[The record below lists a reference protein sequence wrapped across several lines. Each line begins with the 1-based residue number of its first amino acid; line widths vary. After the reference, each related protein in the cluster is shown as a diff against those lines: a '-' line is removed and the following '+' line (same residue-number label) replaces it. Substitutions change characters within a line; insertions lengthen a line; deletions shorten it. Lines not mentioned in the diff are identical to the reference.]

1 MTSPAPPAT
10 STTIAETVLVV
21 EDDILIRLVIAQY
34 LRECGYKVIEAANGE
49 EAVIVLKQAELKI
62 DVVFSTVQMPGAMD
76 GFALARWTRQNRKG
90 VDVILAGS
98 PSRAAEAAG
107 DLCESGPLLSKPYE
121 PQQVVDRIRRLMAD
135 RASRT

>member
-1 MTSPAPPAT
+1 MTSAAPSAT

-49 EAVIVLKQAELKI
+49 EAVIVLMQAELKI

-90 VDVILAGS
+90 VDVILEIG
-98 PSRAAEAAG
+98 
-107 DLCESGPLLSKPYE
+107 
-121 PQQVVDRIRRLMAD
+121 
-135 RASRT
+135 RASCRERVKLWGDSE

>member
-1 MTSPAPPAT
+1 MTSPALPET

-49 EAVIVLKQAELKI
+49 EAVIVLNQAELKI

-121 PQQVVDRIRRLMAD
+121 PRQVVDRIRRLMAD

>member
-10 STTIAETVLVV
+10 STTIAETILVV

-34 LRECGYKVIEAANGE
+34 LRECGYKVIETANGE
-49 EAVIVLKQAELKI
+49 EAIIVLNQAELKI

-135 RASRT
+135 RASQT